1 MLGETEIRSMPEVSW
16 FTKTMKASRLRC
28 MGAVC
33 FLPFAFALF
42 PSASLGQSSP
52 RPRILGIAHLA
63 ISAHDLAQSQA
74 FYHDFLGLDEPYSLK
89 KPDGSP
95 ALLFFKINERQY
107 IELSPERQPQT
118 DRLLHYAIETDN
130 TETMRAYL
138 ASRGVAVPANVAKGR
153 IGNLNFMIKDPE
165 GHSIEIVQYA
175 PDSWTV
181 REKGKHLSPA
191 RISHR
196 MMHVGIIVT
205 KLDAE
210 MKFYTDVLG
219 FRETWRGSSNGKVLS
234 WINLRVPDGVDYVE
248 FMLHPEYPPETKRG
262 SAHHLCLEVPDV
274 NASLASLKAKPYM
287 AHYDRPMVVRTGINR
302 KRQLNLFDPDGT
314 RTELMEPVTV
324 DGRPAPSSY
333 APPPAAH

>member
-1 MLGETEIRSMPEVSW
+1 MP
-16 FTKTMKASRLRC
+16 AICL
-28 MGAVC
+28 
-33 FLPFAFALF
+33 LPFALALF
-42 PSASLGQSSP
+42 SSAAVGQKSS
-52 RPRILGIAHLA
+52 RPRILGIAHIA
-63 ISAHDLAQSQA
+63 ISAHNLEQSRA
-74 FYHDFLGLDEPYSLK
+74 FYHEFLGFDEPYSLK
-89 KPDGSP
+89 GPDGSP
-95 ALLFFKINERQY
+95 SLLFFKINERQY

-130 TETMRAYL
+130 AEAMRAYL
-138 ASRGVAVPANVAKGR
+138 GSRGIAVPASVPKGR

-165 GHSIEIVQYA
+165 GHSIEVVQYA
-175 PDSWTV
+175 PGSWTM

-196 MMHVGIIVT
+196 MMHTGIIVT

-248 FMLHPEYPPETKRG
+248 FMLYPEYPEETKRG
-262 SAHHLCLEVPDV
+262 SAHHLCLEVSDI
-274 NASLASLKAKPYM
+274 NAGLASLKTRPYA
-287 AHYDRPMVVRTGINR
+287 AHYDRSMAVRTGINR

-324 DGRPAPSSY
+324 DGHPAPSSY
-333 APPPAAH
+333 APPPVGR